1 MAKKSVISH
10 MQSLLV
16 AATYKEIENLLDAF
30 TFIEKQSAHVSSYSY
45 HSHKIDVLITG
56 VGIHATAFCLG
67 KYLSDKYRFAI
78 NVGIAGS
85 FNRNIDLGSVVN
97 VYSDCFAELG
107 AENDKEFLTIF
118 DLGLI
123 GKNEFPF
130 ENGLIEN
137 KWDLKNQIIEN
148 LPKVNGITVN
158 KVHGSEDTIDKVFQL
173 FHPYTESMEG
183 AAFLYA
189 CRLENIPC
197 LQLRSI
203 SNYVEKRNRDAW
215 NIPLAL
221 QNLHKSILTIYD
233 NF

>member
-16 AATYKEIENLLDAF
+16 AATHKEIENLLNAF
-30 TFIEKQSAHVSSYSY
+30 TFIEKHSAHISSYSF

-56 VGIHATAFCLG
+56 VGMHATAYNLG
-67 KYLSDKYRFAI
+67 KFLSNKYDFAI
-78 NVGIAGS
+78 NAGIAGS
-85 FNRNIDLGSVVN
+85 FNRNLELGTVVN

-107 AENDKEFLTIF
+107 AEHDKEFLTVF
-118 DLGLI
+118 DLGLMD
-123 GKNEFPF
+123 KNEFPF
-130 ENGLIEN
+130 TNGVIEN
-137 KWDLKNQIIEN
+137 KWNLKNQTIEN

-158 KVHGSEDTIDKVFQL
+158 KVHGNEDNIEKIFQL

-189 CRLENIPC
+189 CRMENIPC
-197 LQLRSI
+197 LQVRSI

-221 QNLHKSILTIYD
+221 QKLHNTILGLYD

>member
-16 AATYKEIENLLDAF
+16 AATYKEIENLLNAF
-30 TFIEKQSAHVSSYSY
+30 TFIKKQSAHVSSYSF

-56 VGIHATAFCLG
+56 VGIHATAYSLG
-67 KYLSDKYRFAI
+67 KFLSSKYDFAI
-78 NVGIAGS
+78 NTGIAGS
-85 FNRNIDLGSVVN
+85 FNRNLELGTVVN

-130 ENGLIEN
+130 ENGMIEN

-148 LPKVNGITVN
+148 LPKVNGITVST
-158 KVHGSEDTIDKVFQL
+158 VHGSEDTINKVFQL

-183 AAFLYA
+183 ASFLYA
-189 CRLENIPC
+189 CRMENIPC
-197 LQLRSI
+197 LQLRGI
-203 SNYVEKRNRDAW
+203 SNYIEKRNRDAW

-221 QNLHKSILTIYD
+221 QNLHKSIISIYD

>member
-1 MAKKSVISH
+1 
-10 MQSLLV
+10 MQSLIV
-16 AATYKEIENLLDAF
+16 AATVKEVENLLNAF
-30 TFIEKQSAHVSSYSY
+30 TFIEKQSANLSSYSFKNY
-45 HSHKIDVLITG
+45 QIDVLITG
-56 VGIHATAFCLG
+56 VGIHATAFYLG
-67 KYLSDKYRFAI
+67 KYLSNKYDFAI
-78 NVGIAGS
+78 NAGIAGS
-85 FNRNIDLGSVVN
+85 FNRNFEIGSVVN

-107 AENDKEFLTIF
+107 AEDDTEFLSVF

-130 ENGLIEN
+130 NNGMIEN
-137 KWDLKNQIIEN
+137 KWDLTHPIIDK

-158 KVHGSEDTIDKVFQL
+158 KVHGNEDTIAKVFQL

-189 CRLENIPC
+189 CCMENIPC

-203 SNYVEKRNRDAW
+203 SNYVEKRNREAW

>member
-1 MAKKSVISH
+1 
-10 MQSLLV
+10 MQSLIV
-16 AATYKEIENLLDAF
+16 AATVKEVENLLNAF
-30 TFIEKQSAHVSSYSY
+30 TFIERQSANLSSYSFKKY
-45 HSHKIDVLITG
+45 QIDVLITG
-56 VGIHATAFCLG
+56 VGIHATAFYLG
-67 KYLSDKYRFAI
+67 KYLCNKYDFAI
-78 NVGIAGS
+78 NAGIAGS
-85 FNRNIDLGSVVN
+85 FNRNLEIGSVVN

-107 AENDKEFLTIF
+107 AEDDTEFLSVF

-130 ENGLIEN
+130 NNGMLEN
-137 KWDLKNQIIEN
+137 KWDLTNPIIDK

-158 KVHGSEDTIDKVFQL
+158 KVHGNEDTIAKVFQL

-189 CRLENIPC
+189 CCMENIPC

-203 SNYVEKRNRDAW
+203 SNYVEKRNREAW

>member
-1 MAKKSVISH
+1 
-10 MQSLLV
+10 
-16 AATYKEIENLLDAF
+16 
-30 TFIEKQSAHVSSYSY
+30 
-45 HSHKIDVLITG
+45 
-56 VGIHATAFCLG
+56 
-67 KYLSDKYRFAI
+67 
-78 NVGIAGS
+78 
-85 FNRNIDLGSVVN
+85 
-97 VYSDCFAELG
+97 LG
-107 AENDKEFLTIF
+107 AEDDTEFLSVF

-130 ENGLIEN
+130 NNGMIEN
-137 KWDLKNQIIEN
+137 KWDLTHPIIDK
-148 LPKVNGITVN
+148 LSKVNGITVN
-158 KVHGSEDTIDKVFQL
+158 KVHGNEDSIDKIFQL

-215 NIPLAL
+215 NIQLAL
-221 QNLHKSILTIYD
+221 ENLQKSILTIYD

>member
-16 AATYKEIENLLDAF
+16 AATHKEIENLLNAF
-30 TFIEKQSAHVSSYSY
+30 TFIKKQSVHLSSYSF
-45 HSHKIDVLITG
+45 HAHKIDLLITG
-56 VGIHATAFCLG
+56 VGIHATAYCLG
-67 KYLSDKYRFAI
+67 KFLSKKYDFAI
-78 NVGIAGS
+78 NAGIAGS
-85 FNRNIDLGSVVN
+85 FNRNLELGTVVN

-107 AENDKEFLTIF
+107 AENDEEFLTVF

-123 GKNEFPF
+123 GKNDFPF
-130 ENGLIEN
+130 TNGVIEN
-137 KWDLKNQIIEN
+137 KWDLKNQTIDN

-158 KVHGSEDTIDKVFQL
+158 KILGSEDTIDKVFQL

-197 LQLRSI
+197 LQLRSV
-203 SNYVEKRNRDAW
+203 SNYVEKRNRNAW

-221 QNLHKSILTIYD
+221 QNLHKSILSIYD